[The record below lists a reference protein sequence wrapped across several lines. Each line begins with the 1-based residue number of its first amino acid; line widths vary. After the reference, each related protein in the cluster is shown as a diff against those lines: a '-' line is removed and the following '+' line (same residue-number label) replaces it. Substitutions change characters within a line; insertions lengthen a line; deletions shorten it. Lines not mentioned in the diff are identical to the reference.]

1 MEVKVENLK
10 FYVYSNS
17 CKILT
22 GGGGSV
28 IRNPLP
34 LPFQNTGSAPS
45 N

>member
-10 FYVYSNS
+10 FYLYSNS

-22 GGGGSV
+22 GGGGGQC
-28 IRNPLP
+28 N
-34 LPFQNTGSAPS
+34 PFQNTGSAPS